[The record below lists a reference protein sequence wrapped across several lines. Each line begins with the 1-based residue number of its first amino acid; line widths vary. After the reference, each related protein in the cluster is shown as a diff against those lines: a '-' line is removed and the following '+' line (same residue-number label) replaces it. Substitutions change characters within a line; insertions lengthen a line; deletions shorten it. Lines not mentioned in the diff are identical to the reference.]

1 MKLFTTF
8 RFAFAIFLATSFL
21 IAAFII
27 LYSNISDNE
36 VKGNLLENTSVN
48 SVSSAESI
56 GKANS
61 NQRLADIPADSN
73 VEQFSTKKR
82 LALSITNQK

>member
-8 RFAFAIFLATSFL
+8 RFVFAMFLATSFL
-21 IAAFII
+21 ISAFIL
-27 LYSNISDNE
+27 LYSYISDNE
-36 VKGNLLENTSVN
+36 IKGNLLENKSVN

-73 VEQFSTKKR
+73 VEQFLQKSKMT
-82 LALSITNQK
+82 LSISNQK